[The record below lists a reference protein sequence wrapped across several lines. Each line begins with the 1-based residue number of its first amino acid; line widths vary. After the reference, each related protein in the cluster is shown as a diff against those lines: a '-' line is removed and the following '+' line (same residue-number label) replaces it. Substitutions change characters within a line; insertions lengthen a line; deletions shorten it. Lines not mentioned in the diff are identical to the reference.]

1 MSRRLEIAAAV
12 ALAAVFA
19 GGAVFAAL
27 ARGGGGE
34 PAPPMLKATT
44 SFDPSELLFGD
55 PVHAEVDVVTSVPA
69 RLIRL
74 ETSFDPY
81 RVESETRTTIRLSG
95 SRTETRHR
103 FTLSCLRTACA
114 IEHGQT
120 GRMFTFPAA
129 QVSAGG
135 LQVEADWKP
144 LVVFSR
150 TLAAR
155 SPEPRTGETST
166 LPPHSAS
173 SWRTGL
179 GAGVLL
185 LVAALVPFL
194 LRRRRRPEPAASS
207 AETHLREALSLARDV
222 AASVS
227 VARIRAALE
236 DVASQ
241 LEHGGR
247 TTAAARVR
255 LLAWAER
262 EPAAGEVAALTAAI
276 ERELA

>member
-1 MSRRLEIAAAV
+1 
-12 ALAAVFA
+12 
-19 GGAVFAAL
+19 
-27 ARGGGGE
+27 
-34 PAPPMLKATT
+34 MLKATA
-44 SFDPSELLFGD
+44 SFHSGEALFGD
-55 PVHAEVDVVTSVPA
+55 AVRAEVDVVTSAPA

-74 ETSFDPY
+74 DTSFGPY

-95 SRTETRHR
+95 SRTETRHL

-114 IEHGQT
+114 IKHGQP
-120 GRMFTFPAA
+120 GRMFMFPAA

-144 LVVFSR
+144 LVVFAR
-150 TLAAR
+150 TLTAQSA
-155 SPEPRTGETST
+155 EPRTDGAFT
-166 LPPHSAS
+166 LPSHRAS
-173 SWRTGL
+173 SWPAGI

-194 LRRRRRPEPAASS
+194 LRPRRRLDPAASS
-207 AETHLREALSLARDV
+207 AEARLREALSLARNV

-236 DVASQ
+236 DVASE

-247 TTAAARVR
+247 TAAASRVR
-255 LLAWAER
+255 LLAWAEQ